1 MTSAIVYNT
10 ITTNYPVA
18 GQDNDTQGFRDNFTA
33 IRAGLAKAAAELTA
47 LQTNGIDVT
56 KTENNLQGSTLY
68 NGLYNQLSGTYLP
81 VTQSANNVP
90 NYDTMT
96 ADFTMG
102 SVQQFNLKYNTQINF
117 SNWPVNNTPVG
128 ASYYSTLKLILTNIS
143 NPMVGVAVNFGGLNG
158 ATVKVAQADSLL
170 NQSGSNGSIS
180 LAPVT
185 ALSTVA
191 ITGVGGVFSCATTT
205 LAVGQAINVTGTNTG
220 TGSITGY
227 VSGTIYYIIT
237 TNGTTQFQL
246 STSPGGS
253 AVQTT
258 VGTPIG
264 LVFSPSTTYELDA
277 WTVNSGL
284 TVFMKLSNTY

>member
-33 IRAGLAKAAAELTA
+33 IRAGLAEAAAEITA

-56 KTENNLQGSTLY
+56 QTTNNLQGTTLS

-81 VTQSANNVP
+81 ITQSANNVP

-102 SVQQFNLKYNTQINF
+102 SVQQFNIKYNTQINF

-128 ASYYSTLKLILTNIS
+128 ASYYSTLKLILTNAS
-143 NPMVGVAVNFGGLNG
+143 NPMVAVAVNFGGLNG

-170 NQSGSNGSIS
+170 DQAGSNGTIS
-180 LAPVT
+180 LAPTT

-191 ITGVGGVFSCATTT
+191 ITGVGGIFSCSTTT
-205 LAVGQAINVTGTNTG
+205 LNVGQAINISGTNTG

-227 VSGTIYYIIT
+227 TTGTTYYIT
-237 TNGTTQFQL
+237 NTNGTTQFQL
-246 STSPGGS
+246 STTPGGTS
-253 AVQTT
+253 IQTT
-258 VGTPIG
+258 IGTPVG
-264 LVFSPSTTYELDA
+264 LVFSPSVAYELDA